1 MRYNPTLNKSWRCLC
16 GEKSKP
22 GYWSPFPAISMYS
35 FPVRWHKL
43 ISVPRVCQIKQ
54 LGEGRCVSE
63 LQFGD
68 TLLQRVAHFEQ
79 CDYRGLSFHRGRE
92 PMAHSPSRSSLVILH
107 SQNQGD
113 VSDSPGYRS
122 LPLALFWAHMH
133 PLPGIFLCV
142 LHDASKPCCSFGTLS
157 IAQKGDWSQATSD
170 TECVLRAGVTKGH
183 ARKERVSSL
192 DSTRYNKHQ

>member
-35 FPVRWHKL
+35 FPVRWDKL

-54 LGEGRCVSE
+54 LGEGRCLSE

-68 TLLQRVAHFEQ
+68 TLLQRVTHFEH
-79 CDYRGLSFHRGRE
+79 CDYGGLSFHRGRE
-92 PMAHSPSRSSLVILH
+92 PMAHSPSRSSLVILC

-113 VSDSPGYRS
+113 VSDSPGNRS

-142 LHDASKPCCSFGTLS
+142 LHDGIQTLLQFWNSLHCPEGWLKPSHIRHWMCFENRSNKRSCKEGKSKFTGF
-157 IAQKGDWSQATSD
+157 
-170 TECVLRAGVTKGH
+170 H
-183 ARKERVSSL
+183 
-192 DSTRYNKHQ
+192 